1 MDLFTPIV
9 PPEKRH
15 NNFLYITESG
25 FCEPEIETIKSWAD
39 GFIDRNGQLV
49 EEFQTKFNSAF
60 WEIYL
65 FACFKELGCTVDTSH
80 ERPDFLVSSQYGD
93 FIAEAAITSHPEGF
107 QPEWIKDDDLFQ
119 KTRTKDILR
128 LSAIRL
134 EFSIKKKS
142 KKYLNSY
149 SKLPHVKNKPFVI
162 CVTPFDQP
170 FFYVQDSLAIVRVLY
185 GYEDVI
191 SSKDANGNLTIIGDS
206 YNYRVQKKPGFN
218 VNVGLF
224 TNTKL
229 KHVSAV
235 IFNNRATF
243 CKVRALT
250 KNGKIPVFFNG
261 SRVIQSDNNVGLYP
275 FLKIRPDYEETVV
288 DGLHILI
295 NPFAENPLDLKIF
308 ENREIAIHNCDPKTG
323 NYLSY
328 LPNNFLLQ
336 RMCMSITSEDDLQEV
351 KKYLNKHNYEE
362 LEPEEWE
369 EDELIEF
376 GGTIG
381 YISNNH
387 MAHYKGWSIIVS
399 FDSFDKD
406 WSSIALQKL
415 CYSISDFIK
424 ENSKGNYNS
433 ILLGEFLSTK
443 EDAYN
448 TMKSK
453 IDEFKNT

>member
-15 NNFLYITESG
+15 KHFLYITEPG
-25 FCEPEIETIKSWAD
+25 FCEPEIEVIKSWAD

-49 EEFQTKFNSAF
+49 EEFQTNFNSAF

-65 FACFKELGCTVDTSH
+65 FACFKELGCSVDTSH
-80 ERPDFLVSSQYGD
+80 ETPDFLVSSHYGD

-107 QPEWIKDDDLFQ
+107 RPEWEKDYDLLE
-119 KTRTKDILR
+119 TTSTKDILR

-134 EFSIKKKS
+134 EFSINKKF
-142 KKYLNSY
+142 KKYRSLY

-162 CVTPFDQP
+162 CIAPFDQP
-170 FFYVQDSLAIVRVLY
+170 FFFLQDSLAIVRVLY
-185 GYEDVI
+185 GYEEVL
-191 SSKDANGNLTIIGDS
+191 SRRNSNGNFTIIGES
-206 YNYRVQKKPGFN
+206 FNYRVQKKPGFN
-218 VNVGLF
+218 INVGLF
-224 TNTKL
+224 TNAKL

-250 KNGKIPVFFNG
+250 PSGKYPVVFTG
-261 SRVIQSDNNVGLYP
+261 SRAIQSDNEAGLYP
-275 FLKIRPDYEETVV
+275 FRQLRPDYKETVV
-288 DGLHILI
+288 DGLHILV

-308 ENREIAIHNCDPKTG
+308 ENREIAIHNYEPKTG

-336 RMCMSITSEDDLQEV
+336 RTCMSITSENDLQEL
-351 KKYLNKHNYEE
+351 KKYLNKQDYKE

-376 GGTIG
+376 GGNIG
-381 YISNNH
+381 HIHNNH
-387 MAHYKGWSIIVS
+387 MAHYKGWTIIVS
-399 FDSFDKD
+399 LDSIDKD
-406 WSSIALQKL
+406 WSSIAIQKL
-415 CYSISDFIK
+415 CYSILDFIK

-443 EDAYN
+443 EVAFN
-448 TMKSK
+448 SIKIK
-453 IDEFKNT
+453 IDEFQAI